1 MNKLELFL
9 CFPVYM
15 NKKLIYKEVV
25 CMRKYIALVL
35 ALVCV
40 LGLCACNSNTSP
52 NHGAAPEAYA
62 FEAQY
67 IRTNGYSEERSYPYH
82 VVINSKEELDAYYE
96 ANKGLFDL
104 ERKDKVYSDTTIGF
118 LDACDKYDATYFER
132 QNLVLIV
139 LEEGSGSIRHEI
151 TDVRNRWDENGHSL
165 GWNITIDSI
174 VPEVCTDDMAQWHL
188 FLEVQMGDVIK
199 SNDDVWING
208 KLSDSYANELM
219 NTGTGSSIQVENP
232 NNGTDNEVRVGIWD
246 ADFADGNSDNSISLS
261 TDDAKALE
269 EMLLSELWID
279 DLMDCVSDVT
289 LTAADGRCL
298 KYLSTDGIINDI
310 DAHRCLV
317 LNNVERETFNSL
329 LEKYG
334 TLGGNVVTDIS
345 EQSDKIMAPEYPIT
359 ITANDESIIPYRH
372 FLYSG
377 SWDGNGFLCA
387 DGVDLLSKLPQLK
400 TDGVI
405 PQIHYSDDFKVLLE
419 DSVTLQRILLYDGNF
434 NQLDSLMNVSD
445 LSMLDAGEYYV
456 GFVVNWQGAYIEA
469 AQQNEYI
476 GWACTLKLI
485 VDAS

>member
-1 MNKLELFL
+1 MK
-9 CFPVYM
+9 
-15 NKKLIYKEVV
+15 
-25 CMRKYIALVL
+25 KYIALVL

-40 LGLCACNSNTSP
+40 LGLCACNSNTP
-52 NHGAAPEAYA
+52 HNHGAAPEAYA

-82 VVINSKEELDAYYE
+82 VVINSKEELHAYYE

-174 VPEVCTDDMAQWHL
+174 VPEVGTDDMAQWHL

-199 SNDDVWING
+199 SDDDVWING
-208 KLSDSYANELM
+208 ELSDRYTNNLL
-219 NTGTGSSIQVENP
+219 NTGTGSSIQVEDP
-232 NNGTDNEVRVGIWD
+232 NNGTDNEVKVGIWVV
-246 ADFADGNSDNSISLS
+246 DFVDGNSDNNISIS
-261 TDDAKALE
+261 TDDAKVLE
-269 EMLLSELWID
+269 EMLLSELWRD

-310 DAHRCLV
+310 DAHRCLI
-317 LNNVERETFNSL
+317 LNDAERETFNSL
-329 LEKYG
+329 LKKYG
-334 TLGGNVVTDIS
+334 TLKGNVVIDIS
-345 EQSDKIMAPEYPIT
+345 GQSEKTMAPEQPIT
-359 ITANDESIIPYRH
+359 IITNNENVFPYSH

-400 TDGVI
+400 ADGVI
-405 PQIHYSDDFKVLLE
+405 PQIHYSDNFKVSFE
-419 DSVTLQRILLYDGNF
+419 DGVTLQRILLYDENF
-434 NQLDSLMNVSD
+434 NQLDALLNVSD
-445 LSMLDAGEYYV
+445 LSTLDVGEYFV
-456 GFVVNWQGAYIEA
+456 GFVVNWQGVYIEE

-476 GWACTLKLI
+476 GWACTINLI
-485 VDAS
+485 VDDTHSNDVVVG

>member
-1 MNKLELFL
+1 
-9 CFPVYM
+9 
-15 NKKLIYKEVV
+15 
-25 CMRKYIALVL
+25 MRKYIALVL

-208 KLSDSYANELM
+208 ELSDSYANELM

-232 NNGTDNEVRVGIWD
+232 NNGTDNEIRVGIWVV
-246 ADFADGNSDNSISLS
+246 DFANDNSDNNISIS
-261 TDDAKALE
+261 TGDAKALE

-298 KYLSTDGIINDI
+298 KYSSDAGIINDI
-310 DAHRCLV
+310 DSHRCLV
-317 LNNVERETFNSL
+317 LKDAERNNFNSWL
-329 LEKYG
+329 NKYG
-334 TLGGNVVTDIS
+334 TLGNNVIVD
-345 EQSDKIMAPEYPIT
+345 SDVS
-359 ITANDESIIPYRH
+359 DFGFS
-372 FLYSG
+372 YSVYE
-377 SWDGNGFLCA
+377 GNG
-387 DGVDLLSKLPQLK
+387 GHGERIGI
-400 TDGVI
+400 T
-405 PQIHYSDDFKVLLE
+405 
-419 DSVTLQRILLYDGNF
+419 VTLTNQTGESYTYTGSESQFRARVKLFTMNGNTEYSVP
-434 NQLDSLMNVSD
+434 LEPVPDTD
-445 LSMLDAGEYYV
+445 DIGEHEIKAGESRSFTFYFNIPSDAPLGVY
-456 GFVVNWQGAYIEA
+456 NLWAAYKDSEITFSDVFA
-469 AQQNEYI
+469 I
-476 GWACTLKLI
+476 I
-485 VDAS
+485 D

>member
-1 MNKLELFL
+1 
-9 CFPVYM
+9 
-15 NKKLIYKEVV
+15 
-25 CMRKYIALVL
+25 MRKYIALVL

-52 NHGAAPEAYA
+52 
-62 FEAQY
+62 
-67 IRTNGYSEERSYPYH
+67 
-82 VVINSKEELDAYYE
+82 
-96 ANKGLFDL
+96 
-104 ERKDKVYSDTTIGF
+104 
-118 LDACDKYDATYFER
+118 
-132 QNLVLIV
+132 
-139 LEEGSGSIRHEI
+139 
-151 TDVRNRWDENGHSL
+151 
-165 GWNITIDSI
+165 
-174 VPEVCTDDMAQWHL
+174 
-188 FLEVQMGDVIK
+188 
-199 SNDDVWING
+199 
-208 KLSDSYANELM
+208 
-219 NTGTGSSIQVENP
+219 
-232 NNGTDNEVRVGIWD
+232 
-246 ADFADGNSDNSISLS
+246 
-261 TDDAKALE
+261 
-269 EMLLSELWID
+269 
-279 DLMDCVSDVT
+279 
-289 LTAADGRCL
+289 
-298 KYLSTDGIINDI
+298 
-310 DAHRCLV
+310 
-317 LNNVERETFNSL
+317 
-329 LEKYG
+329 
-334 TLGGNVVTDIS
+334 
-345 EQSDKIMAPEYPIT
+345 KIMAPEYPIT